1 MIKISKQDWERFKRD
16 NNPEVFE
23 AKAID
28 SWIENNRDLLV
39 KAEISELEGIE
50 KEAVDNF
57 RTELSHFTKV
67 EVMGPNPDKLQ
78 KGLYYETFYIREQQI
93 EWDETIEK
101 SEDGEDYGFGT
112 FRKTAL
118 NDKLGRTGNLI
129 EKGKRGQLG
138 EIREWKG
145 GKYKKTAQGWAPVS
159 EGKKDQPSKEG
170 SDETYEKERSQAHID
185 SIKRTIKTL
194 EDRQKTHK
202 LSEVE
207 LNTLNSHKKDL
218 DKLLKNSKTSSE
230 DKDDKK
236 DSSGKVKSE
245 YHIQYK
251 DKWGGVRQKPFVA
264 TSIEEAIKMAKEQK
278 IGSDISP
285 SKIPDKTGREEKDQY
300 IKEMESKKE
309 SEGKDDKKERNLWIA
324 DRAEKLAKDHPDKS
338 NDQLLHMAGKEWESK
353 DKKSSTD
360 KEPEGKREHKVGKL
374 S

>member
-16 NNPEVFE
+16 NNPEIFE
-23 AKAID
+23 AKVID
-28 SWIENNRDLLV
+28 NWIENNRDLLV
-39 KAEISELEGIE
+39 KAETSELEGIE
-50 KEAVDNF
+50 KELVDNF
-57 RTELSHFTKV
+57 RTEISHFTKV

-78 KGLYYETFYIREQQI
+78 KGLYCETFYIREQQV

-145 GKYKKTAQGWAPVS
+145 GKYKKTTQGWIPVN
-159 EGKKDQPSKEG
+159 EGKKESKE
-170 SDETYEKERSQAHID
+170 E
-185 SIKRTIKTL
+185 
-194 EDRQKTHK
+194 
-202 LSEVE
+202 
-207 LNTLNSHKKDL
+207 
-218 DKLLKNSKTSSE
+218 SSE
-230 DKDDKK
+230 GKDDKK

-251 DKWGGVRQKPFVA
+251 DKWGEVRQKPFVA

-309 SEGKDDKKERNLWIA
+309 SEGKENKKEQGKKGEVKQGTFNISGKIDGIGYDKFSINENGDLLELRFFLNDNFDEDDPKLKTIYNKLKIKFDATHGGWDRDGEWITIA
-324 DRAEKLAKDHPDKS
+324 QLKNNISDKF
-338 NDQLLHMAGKEWESK
+338 KEEL
-353 DKKSSTD
+353 T
-360 KEPEGKREHKVGKL
+360 KL
-374 S
+374 SYK